1 MIISNKPN
9 KRRELG
15 FTLSEMMMSV
25 AMGSLVIAATMSASV
40 ALQKSFAAANDFFYT
55 HMQQIRI
62 IDYLSRDVK
71 RSTVVVTSA
80 DKQTVTCTIPNLII
94 KAGDPDAGL
103 GVGKRRTPT
112 ITVTSNGAVVNYG
125 ATTTTASYS
134 VSGQSIVRTEN
145 GVVTTIAS
153 STDQLVPQTLD
164 TELANTEYADCNVTF
179 LPTFTFNPPA
189 NPSPSATP
197 DPTLLDKR
205 NGTAIY
211 ARAYLRNKRRG

>member
-1 MIISNKPN
+1 MIVSK
-9 KRRELG
+9 KRSTLG
-15 FTLSEMMMSV
+15 FTLSEMMISV
-25 AMGSLVIAATMSASV
+25 AVGCMAIGATTSASV

-55 HMQQIRI
+55 HLQQIRI

-71 RSTVVVTSA
+71 RSTVVITSA

-112 ITVTSNGAVVNYG
+112 VTVTSNGAVVNYG
-125 ATTTTASYS
+125 TTTSTASYS
-134 VSGQSIVRTEN
+134 VSGQAIVRTEN
-145 GVVTTIAS
+145 GVVTTIAA

-179 LPTFTFNPPA
+179 LPIFNFNPAA

>member
-1 MIISNKPN
+1 MIVSN

-15 FTLSEMMMSV
+15 FTLSEMLMSI

-71 RSTVVVTSA
+71 RSTVVITSA

-112 ITVTSNGAVVNYG
+112 VTVTSNGAVVNYG
-125 ATTTTASYS
+125 TTTSTASYS

-179 LPTFTFNPPA
+179 LPTFTFNPAA

-197 DPTLLDKR
+197 DPRLVDKR